1 MGIESLTQ
9 FTDVPAVRH
18 TFPIDE
24 PPVPYSPV
32 VILGE
37 TDDIIAVNKPA
48 SLPVHPCGAY
58 RYNSLETILRKENKL
73 SEFYF
78 IHRLDRV
85 TSGVMLLAK
94 RKEIA
99 SKLSEQLLK
108 GGFHKVYLAVAEG
121 NCFEKPELP
130 GVSLIQQNGMAV
142 NRNIAVVSQK
152 EGVCKVDD
160 KEGKVEISLSCDVAC
175 LHVSLPALLFRTEQY
190 DADGMHSHHRSN
202 PPNPI
207 TSQIHRTPYRRRRE
221 LQRCHPCSK
230 VGSERAA

>member
-78 IHRLDRV
+78 IHRAFYCTVPIGQILLSYVQD
-85 TSGVMLLAK
+85 TSQSIIYLLAVYVHLEDN
-94 RKEIA
+94 R
-99 SKLSEQLLK
+99 LLYNQLLNES
-108 GGFHKVYLAVAEG
+108 YILA
-121 NCFEKPELP
+121 L
-130 GVSLIQQNGMAV
+130 
-142 NRNIAVVSQK
+142 
-152 EGVCKVDD
+152 
-160 KEGKVEISLSCDVAC
+160 
-175 LHVSLPALLFRTEQY
+175 
-190 DADGMHSHHRSN
+190 
-202 PPNPI
+202 
-207 TSQIHRTPYRRRRE
+207 
-221 LQRCHPCSK
+221 
-230 VGSERAA
+230 

>member
-1 MGIESLTQ
+1 MGKKLQGITFLRMEIESLTLCI
-9 FTDVPAVRH
+9 DVKSCMLVYE
-18 TFPIDE
+18 IDE

-58 RYNSLETILRKENKL
+58 RYNTLETILRKENKL
-73 SEFYF
+73 DEFYF

-99 SKLSEQLLK
+99 SKLSEELLK

-121 NCFEKPELP
+121 NCFEKLEIP
-130 GVSLIQQNGMAV
+130 GVSSIQQNGITV

-152 EGVCKVDD
+152 EGICKVDE
-160 KEGKVEISLSCDVAC
+160 KEGKVEMSVLLHVAC
-175 LHVSLPALLFRTEQY
+175 VHVFVSTILFRTE
-190 DADGMHSHHRSN
+190 
-202 PPNPI
+202 
-207 TSQIHRTPYRRRRE
+207 
-221 LQRCHPCSK
+221 
-230 VGSERAA
+230 

>member
-1 MGIESLTQ
+1 MPL
-9 FTDVPAVRH
+9 FLL
-18 TFPIDE
+18 DE

-94 RKEIA
+94 RKDIA
-99 SKLSEQLLK
+99 SKLSEQLVK
-108 GGFHKVYLAVAEG
+108 GGFHKVYLAEAEG
-121 NCFEKPELP
+121 NCFEKPEIP
-130 GVSLIQQNGMAV
+130 GVFYTQQNGIAV
-142 NRNIAVVSQK
+142 DRNIAVVSQK
-152 EGVCKVDD
+152 EGIFKVDE
-160 KEGKVEISLSCDVAC
+160 KEGKVGSFLFVLYHVARI
-175 LHVSLPALLFRTEQY
+175 HVSLPTLLFETE
-190 DADGMHSHHRSN
+190 
-202 PPNPI
+202 
-207 TSQIHRTPYRRRRE
+207 
-221 LQRCHPCSK
+221 
-230 VGSERAA
+230 